1 MTSREIEAS
10 LRKPR
15 LTGYGDDVEANLG
28 AFPVDLR
35 KTTQCEPTTGNYYSQ
50 TSQAYPS
57 RYRLH

>member
-15 LTGYGDDVEANLG
+15 LTGHGDDVEANLG

-50 TSQAYPS
+50 TK
-57 RYRLH
+57 